1 MSQKSRKKFRCK
13 KCDYLTSNKF
23 DWNKHLST
31 TKHQNGNKMVTNGN
45 KNGNTV
51 LKYACD
57 NCGKEYKYRSGLSR
71 HKKKCISDECDMV
84 LNACRKK
91 SQPNFKAKQSENTQ
105 GSALVKQGDILEKLI
120 ESQNQMI
127 PKIGNNNNNK
137 ISINVFLNEHCKN
150 AMNLTDFIDNIQVSL
165 EDLAYTNEHGYVKGI
180 SNIFTKNLTD
190 MKVTERP
197 THCSDKKRMKFY
209 IKDSDKWEKDKA
221 HEKIDKTIQRI
232 TKKQILKIKEWER
245 SHPGFLDNEQL
256 TTEWHRM
263 IYNMMGGENDNIR
276 EKHKVNIKRSICENV
291 TVKELISQD

>member
-31 TKHQNGNKMVTNGN
+31 TKHQNGNIMVTNGN

-105 GSALVKQGDILEKLI
+105 GSALKCLTQALVKQGDILEKLI

-150 AMNLTDFIDNIQVSL
+150 AMNLTDFIDNIQNIVT
-165 EDLAYTNEHGYVKGI
+165 EYMKFNAYSVGI
-180 SNIFTKNLTD
+180 SDLIADDETNDAIA
-190 MKVTERP
+190 KV
-197 THCSDKKRMKFY
+197 
-209 IKDSDKWEKDKA
+209 IN
-221 HEKIDKTIQRI
+221 
-232 TKKQILKIKEWER
+232 TKKIGVNNLIDQTHLGIFENNSGR
-245 SHPGFLDNEQL
+245 SQTAGTKLAL
-256 TTEWHRM
+256 HR
-263 IYNMMGGENDNIR
+263 R
-276 EKHKVNIKRSICENV
+276 
-291 TVKELISQD
+291 

>member
-1 MSQKSRKKFRCK
+1 
-13 KCDYLTSNKF
+13 
-23 DWNKHLST
+23 
-31 TKHQNGNKMVTNGN
+31 MVTNGN
-45 KNGNTV
+45 KNGNIV
-51 LKYACD
+51 LKHICD
-57 NCGKEYKYRSGLSR
+57 NCGKDYKYRSGLSR
-71 HKKKCISDECDMV
+71 HKKKCIQDEYEVV
-84 LNACRKK
+84 LKTCRKK
-91 SQPNFKAKQSENTQ
+91 SQSENEPQ
-105 GSALVKQGDILEKLI
+105 QNGGNIGSALKCLTQTLVKQGDILEKLI

-197 THCSDKKRMKFY
+197 IHCSDKKRMKFY

-221 HEKIDKTIQRI
+221 HKKIDRTIQTI
-232 TKKQILKIKEWER
+232 TKKQILKIKEWENR
-245 SHPGFLDNEQL
+245 HPGFLDNEQL

-291 TVKELISQD
+291 TVKEIISQD